1 MTGTTGTRRFP
12 RIPVEYPLLAE
23 LLEEPEEGGFGL
35 TNVVGLGGC
44 SFLANRKFGL
54 NKKLKLTISLVG
66 KVVEAEARVVYE
78 NPSEKEKWEIGVEF
92 VKISPFDKYSIEAL
106 FHNKQE

>member
-1 MTGTTGTRRFP
+1 MNNSGTRRFP

-23 LLEEPEEGGFGL
+23 LMEEPEEGGFGL

-44 SFLANRKFGL
+44 SFLANRIFGQD
-54 NKKLKLTISLVG
+54 KKLKLTISILG

-78 NPSEKEKWEIGVEF
+78 NSVDGGKWEIGVEF
-92 VKISPFDKYSIEAL
+92 VKISPFDKYSIETL
-106 FHNKQE
+106 FHKKE